1 MLEKIDLSKKMS
13 KNECKDLMERLTPQ
27 LSLLQREM
35 RKRGVPVMIVFEGF
49 GSSGKGTM
57 INELIQPMDPRGFKV
72 FTIQRPTREEAM
84 HPYLWRFW
92 TKLPEN
98 GRIHIFDR
106 SWYTKIVEDRAEGRR
121 NREKTENCYNNILD
135 FEKELTQSGMLI
147 IKFFLHISR
156 KEQKKRFKVLESAE
170 ETRWRV
176 TEDDWKH
183 NRDYDEWLKA
193 FEEMIQ
199 KTDTDFGSWTIIE
212 ATDREYAKAKILSK
226 VVEIFG
232 AWLSEAERKAKAE
245 ALSEET
251 PPEEETQKI
260 FGASVLDAVDL
271 SRSLSKTVYKK
282 KLKELQGRM
291 ELLHSEI
298 YRQRIPVVIGFE
310 GWDAGGKGGAIRRLT
325 QTMDPRGYEVVPTA
339 APNDFEKAHH
349 YLWRFWNRMPAAGHV
364 AIFDRTWYGRVLVE
378 RIEGFCTKNEWQRAY
393 SEINRMEADLS
404 DAGAIVL
411 KFWMHI
417 DKEEQER
424 RFNERMEDPNKRWKI
439 TDEDWRNR
447 EKWNDYVK
455 AVDEMILRTSTTYA
469 PWVIVE
475 GNDKYYARIR
485 VLETVVEAIENRLAA
500 KDV

>member
-1 MLEKIDLSKKMS
+1 MLEKIDLSKKIS
-13 KNECKDLMERLTPQ
+13 KGESKVLMDQLTMQ
-27 LSLLQREM
+27 LSLLQRELG
-35 RKRGVPVMIVFEGF
+35 KRHIPVMIVFEGF

-72 FTIQRPTREEAM
+72 FTIQKPTREEER

-135 FEKELTQSGMLI
+135 FEKELTQDGMLI
-147 IKFFLHISR
+147 LKFFLHISQ
-156 KEQKKRFKVLESAE
+156 KEQKKRFKALECNE
-170 ETRWRV
+170 ETQWRV

-183 NRDYDEWLKA
+183 NKDYDAWLKA

-199 KTDTDFGSWTIIE
+199 KTDTAYGNWTIIE
-212 ATDREYAKAKILSK
+212 ATDREYAKVKILSK
-226 VVEIFG
+226 VVEAFG
-232 AWLSEAERKAKAE
+232 EGIATEERKEKNKM
-245 ALSEET
+245 LSEEMT
-251 PPEEETQKI
+251 FPEKKRGF
-260 FGASVLDAVDL
+260 FGSSVLDAVDL
-271 SRSLSKTVYKK
+271 SKSLSKTVYKR
-282 KLKELQGRM
+282 KLKDLQERM
-291 ELLHSEI
+291 ELLHSEL
-298 YRQRIPVVIGFE
+298 YRRRIPVVIGFE

-325 QTMDPRGYEVVPTA
+325 QTMDPRGYEVVPTS

-349 YLWRFWNRMPAAGHV
+349 YLWRFWNHMPAAGHI

-378 RIEGFCTKNEWQRAY
+378 RIEAFCTGEEWRRAY
-393 SEINRMEADLS
+393 SEINQMEVNLA

-424 RFNERMEDPNKRWKI
+424 RFHERMEDPNKQWKI

-447 EKWNDYVK
+447 EKWDDYVK

-469 PWVIVE
+469 PWIIVE
-475 GNDKYYARIR
+475 GNNKYYARIK
-485 VLETVVEAIENRLAA
+485 VLETVVEAIEKRLG
-500 KDV
+500 K

>member
-193 FEEMIQ
+193 FEETGLDIAFYNERERGQ
-199 KTDTDFGSWTIIE
+199 EELFPWDFIDIGVTKAFLRREW
-212 ATDREYAKAKILSK
+212 DRAM
-226 VVEIFG
+226 
-232 AWLSEAERKAKAE
+232 KAE
-245 ALSEET
+245 VT
-251 PPEEETQKI
+251 PNCRQKCSGCGVGV
-260 FGASVLDAVDL
+260 FG
-271 SRSLSKTVYKK
+271 
-282 KLKELQGRM
+282 
-291 ELLHSEI
+291 
-298 YRQRIPVVIGFE
+298 
-310 GWDAGGKGGAIRRLT
+310 GG
-325 QTMDPRGYEVVPTA
+325 VC
-339 APNDFEKAHH
+339 
-349 YLWRFWNRMPAAGHV
+349 
-364 AIFDRTWYGRVLVE
+364 
-378 RIEGFCTKNEWQRAY
+378 IEGKN
-393 SEINRMEADLS
+393 
-404 DAGAIVL
+404 
-411 KFWMHI
+411 
-417 DKEEQER
+417 
-424 RFNERMEDPNKRWKI
+424 
-439 TDEDWRNR
+439 
-447 EKWNDYVK
+447 
-455 AVDEMILRTSTTYA
+455 
-469 PWVIVE
+469 
-475 GNDKYYARIR
+475 
-485 VLETVVEAIENRLAA
+485 
-500 KDV
+500 

>member
-1 MLEKIDLSKKMS
+1 
-13 KNECKDLMERLTPQ
+13 
-27 LSLLQREM
+27 
-35 RKRGVPVMIVFEGF
+35 
-49 GSSGKGTM
+49 
-57 INELIQPMDPRGFKV
+57 
-72 FTIQRPTREEAM
+72 
-84 HPYLWRFW
+84 
-92 TKLPEN
+92 
-98 GRIHIFDR
+98 
-106 SWYTKIVEDRAEGRR
+106 
-121 NREKTENCYNNILD
+121 
-135 FEKELTQSGMLI
+135 
-147 IKFFLHISR
+147 
-156 KEQKKRFKVLESAE
+156 
-170 ETRWRV
+170 
-176 TEDDWKH
+176 
-183 NRDYDEWLKA
+183 
-193 FEEMIQ
+193 MIQ

-245 ALSEET
+245 ALSEEI

>member
-35 RKRGVPVMIVFEGF
+35 PKRGVPVMIVFEGF

-245 ALSEET
+245 ALSEE
-251 PPEEETQKI
+251 ETQKI

-271 SRSLSKTVYKK
+271 SRSLSK
-282 KLKELQGRM
+282 
-291 ELLHSEI
+291 
-298 YRQRIPVVIGFE
+298 PF
-310 GWDAGGKGGAIRRLT
+310 IR
-325 QTMDPRGYEVVPTA
+325 
-339 APNDFEKAHH
+339 K
-349 YLWRFWNRMPAAGHV
+349 
-364 AIFDRTWYGRVLVE
+364 
-378 RIEGFCTKNEWQRAY
+378 
-393 SEINRMEADLS
+393 S
-404 DAGAIVL
+404 
-411 KFWMHI
+411 
-417 DKEEQER
+417 
-424 RFNERMEDPNKRWKI
+424 
-439 TDEDWRNR
+439 
-447 EKWNDYVK
+447 
-455 AVDEMILRTSTTYA
+455 
-469 PWVIVE
+469 
-475 GNDKYYARIR
+475 
-485 VLETVVEAIENRLAA
+485 
-500 KDV
+500 